1 LHPDVNIQHKPAI
14 HGECEFAAFENG
26 ERCAV
31 TPFDF
36 EALEGDVAESEQV
49 KLWAD
54 GALAMLGL
62 INAGKTVERAG
73 RRARLI
79 AFFLGR
85 SDCKNQ
91 KELAAKLKISSA
103 AVCQN
108 LISLHAEFKQMRD
121 IFAHSRGRT

>member
-1 LHPDVNIQHKPAI
+1 MHPDATIQHKPAI
-14 HGECEFAAFENG
+14 HGECGVAFENG

-36 EALEGDVAESEQV
+36 DALEGGVTDSEQV

-79 AFFLGR
+79 GFFLGH
-85 SDCKNQ
+85 SEFKNQ
-91 KELAAKLKISSA
+91 KELAEKLKISPA
-103 AVCQN
+103 AICQN
-108 LISLHAEFKQMRD
+108 LISLYAEFKLLRD
-121 IFAHSRGRT
+121 KFAHSRGRT